1 MLEAVLLVFA
11 LAFIAG
17 IVVTVI
23 GVVIGRRRKQWKL
36 AIIGGAVTVVS
47 LVIFTAINEST
58 GGTFGDPPEQARQPA
73 VQQAAPPP
81 TVEPTTQ
88 PTPSPE
94 PPPTV
99 EPEPTAIPEPLPT
112 PEPTAAPEPEVA
124 GLGITR
130 GEIQRAYEKRLENRN
145 ILFSPETSGGNVVGV
160 TEDEKIF
167 IAIAGPADNVNAVV
181 LRVSFGGFMTDD
193 DIKDAGESLYL
204 LPETVLPDWDSYD
217 DWINDAIG
225 KTGTEEVH
233 LQEVVGGKL
242 VEYLV
247 VPEMEGVIFRVRA
260 Q

>member
-36 AIIGGAVTVVS
+36 AIIGGAVTVVA

-58 GGTFGDPPEQARQPA
+58 GDTISNPPEQALQPA
-73 VQQAAPPP
+73 VQQAPLPP
-81 TVEPTTQ
+81 TVEPTTPPA
-88 PTPSPE
+88 PTPE
-94 PPPTV
+94 PPPTAES
-99 EPEPTAIPEPLPT
+99 EPED
-112 PEPTAAPEPEVA
+112 V
-124 GLGITR
+124 GLGVAR
-130 GEIQRAYEKRLENRN
+130 SEIQRAYEKRLKNRN
-145 ILFSPETSGGNVVGV
+145 ILFSPETDGGNVVGV

-217 DWINDAIG
+217 AWINDAIG

-233 LQEVVGGKL
+233 LQEIVDGHL